1 MERGAVEGSLSSDFL
16 STYIVRELS
25 PSEVGSRSRCYQKR
39 AFWEKNDPLRKDL
52 ENFIPKGFTISQ
64 IHVLCANF
72 VKFGQPEIG
81 KRALFTGQK
90 KQKIGSLSRSRFCAD
105 PPKSARANV
114 HTVPQISSKSVQFRR
129 SYS

>member
-1 MERGAVEGSLSSDFL
+1 VLW
-16 STYIVRELS
+16 
-25 PSEVGSRSRCYQKR
+25 PSEVRICSRCYQKR

-105 PPKSARANV
+105 HAQNLPGPAANNV
-114 HTVPQISSKSVQFRR
+114 LTVPQISSKSVHFRR
-129 SYS
+129 SYSRTRDHRSNLLQSVSNTR